1 MNTFD
6 IIIASVLVFGL
17 VRGLFKGFF
26 VEVASLVAI
35 FLGIYGTIHFSFFV
49 SDYLKDTVSWD
60 DSVVQL
66 VSFCITFM
74 FILLAVSLLGKLLT
88 KIIDFAELGLLNRIA
103 GGIFGAL
110 KFGLILS
117 AIFIFF
123 DKMNNTIP
131 FVKKEVLNQS
141 ILFEPVKKVAPMIF
155 PSIIKDEEKLD
166 K

>member
-35 FLGIYGTIHFSFFV
+35 FLGVYGTIHFSFFV

-88 KIIDFAELGLLNRIA
+88 KIIDFAELGLLNRIV

-117 AIFIFF
+117 VVFIFF
-123 DKMNNTIP
+123 DNMNNTIP
-131 FVKKEVLNQS
+131 FVKQEVLNQS
-141 ILFEPVKKVAPMIF
+141 ILYKPVKQVAPMIF
-155 PSIIKDEEKLD
+155 PSVIKDVE
-166 K
+166 